1 MRGPRTRMRGR
12 ASGRPSVAGSDG
24 ASPPSTEPMPR
35 ALTGLRSGPGLAL
48 RQSVLVI
55 LVITAAVAACVALGF
70 GWRSVEQAVARL
82 DLSVEGIE
90 RIAQAWGAWAPAASI
105 ALMILH
111 SFVPFPAE
119 LIAVANGMLFGPVW
133 GTVVT
138 WIGAMLGAALAF
150 ALARRFGKPLVD
162 RFIVGKAWAG
172 AEALEACCDARTL
185 LLARLVPVISFNLIN
200 YAAGVLG
207 VRWWRF
213 LWTTSLGILPI
224 TVASVTL
231 GNQLTGAMWDAW
243 LGGSGLLLA
252 LYLGWRWYGARR
264 PPGFLVRQGEA
275 ESGTRT
281 SGITALPGQEAKS
294 IRSGNDSADA
304 SLSLPDL
311 KIGRA

>member
-1 MRGPRTRMRGR
+1 M
-12 ASGRPSVAGSDG
+12 
-24 ASPPSTEPMPR
+24 
-35 ALTGLRSGPGLAL
+35 
-48 RQSVLVI
+48 
-55 LVITAAVAACVALGF
+55 AACVALGF
-70 GWRSVEQAVARL
+70 GLRSVEEAVARL
-82 DLSVEGIE
+82 DLSVEEIE
-90 RIAQAWGAWAPAASI
+90 RIAEAWGAWAPVASI
-105 ALMILH
+105 ALLILH
-111 SFVPFPAE
+111 SFLPFPAE
-119 LIAVANGMLFGPVW
+119 LIAIANGMLFGPVW
-133 GTVVT
+133 GTLVT

-150 ALARRFGKPLVD
+150 ALARRYGRPLVD
-162 RFIVGKAWAG
+162 HFVARRAWSG
-172 AEALEACCDARTL
+172 AEALHTCCDARTL

-207 VRWWRF
+207 VGWWRF

-231 GNQLTGAMWDAW
+231 GNQLTGPMWDAW

-304 SLSLPDL
+304 SLLVGAFKRTAAPHPAPDTG
-311 KIGRA
+311 GRRTRRSR